1 MKYSIVIFFCIIS
14 LSSFAQTDDQKAQ
27 ARKYSNEFLKIGVGA
42 RAFGMGNAMSGVAD
56 DVTAGYW
63 NPAGLT
69 DMDTITQGSL
79 MHASYFAN
87 VASYDYAGLV
97 LPIDSTHRFAVSLIR
112 LGVNDIPNTLDLV
125 SNGNIDYSKVKSF
138 NTADFAAIFSYA
150 WRLKRIRNLSF
161 GTNVKIVY
169 RGVGRFANAW
179 GFGLDLAAKYRIKN
193 LSLSANLL
201 DATRTYNMWTFN
213 TETFEKAYI
222 ATGNVIPQNSVE
234 LTNPALRLG
243 LSYRLF
249 ANKKISALLAADT
262 DWTFDGQRN
271 VLVSSKSINLDP
283 RLGVELAYRDG
294 RDKMAAFL
302 RGGVYNFQREKDADG
317 VEKLTYFPT
326 AGVGF
331 VLRDI
336 YNLQIDYA
344 LANIGNFSENLYSHV
359 VSLKFDLSKRKSLI
373 NQ

>member
-1 MKYSIVIFFCIIS
+1 MKYLIVVVLFSAFFAS
-14 LSSFAQTDDQKAQ
+14 YAQTQDQKAE

-42 RAFGMGNAMSGVAD
+42 RAFGMGNAMSAVAD

-69 DMDTITQGSL
+69 DMDTIAQASL

-87 VASYDYAGLV
+87 VASYDYGGIV
-97 LPIDSTHRFAVSLIR
+97 LPIDSTHRFGISLIR
-112 LGVNDIPNTLDLV
+112 LGVNDIPNTIQLV
-125 SNGNIDYSKVKSF
+125 SNGNIDYSKVSSF

-150 WRLKRIRNLSF
+150 WRLKRLRNLSF

-169 RGVGRFANAW
+169 RGVGKFANAW
-179 GFGLDLAAKYRIKN
+179 GFGLDLAAKYRVKN
-193 LSLSANLL
+193 FCLGVNLL

-213 TETFEKAYI
+213 TETFEQKFI
-222 ATGNVIPQNSVE
+222 ETGNVIPQNSVE

-249 ANKKISALLAADT
+249 AQKKISALLAADM

-271 VLVSSKSINLDP
+271 VLISGKVVNIDP
-283 RLGVELAYRDG
+283 RFGLELGYKDG

-302 RGGVYNFQREKDADG
+302 RGGVYNFQTEKDVEG
-317 VEKLTYFPT
+317 VEHLTFFPT

-331 VLRDI
+331 IIRDL
-336 YNLQIDYA
+336 YNLNVDYA
-344 LANIGNFSENLYSHV
+344 LANIGNFSQNLYSHV
-359 VSLKFDLSKRKSLI
+359 VSLKFDLAKRK
-373 NQ
+373 N